1 MNRIKVNI
9 PIGISGPWS
18 VRKATGD
25 SSTIYSEIYGSDCG
39 GKTEPHDDYTF
50 LFHDNIK
57 FVMSDTY
64 NEYSEH
70 QPLWDNMSGDVL
82 IGGLGLGLVNHKLI
96 QNQNITSVTI
106 VEKYQEVVDLVWNHC
121 PKDNRF
127 NLVLADVETWQPTG
141 TWDCA
146 WFDTWIG
153 GNPLSQQQYKELIL
167 QKYSPFCNWIGV
179 WEG

>member
-1 MNRIKVNI
+1 MNRIQVNI
-9 PIGISGPWS
+9 PAGVSGPWS
-18 VRKATGD
+18 IRKATGD
-25 SSTIYSEIYGSDCG
+25 SSTIYSQIYGSDCG
-39 GKTEPHDDYTF
+39 GKTEPHDEYTF
-50 LFHDNIK
+50 LFHDDMK

-64 NEYSEH
+64 SEYSEH

-96 QNQNITSVTI
+96 QNQNITSITI
-106 VEKYQEVVDLVWNHC
+106 IEKYHEVVDLVWDHC

-146 WFDTWIG
+146 WFDTWTG
-153 GNPLSQQQYKELIL
+153 GNTLSEQQYKELIL
-167 QKYSPFCNWIGV
+167 QKYSPYCNWIGV

>member
-64 NEYSEH
+64 SEYLEH
-70 QPLWDNMSGDVL
+70 EPLWNNMTGDVL

-96 QNQNITSVTI
+96 QNPNITSVTI
-106 VEKYQEVVDLVWNHC
+106 IEKYQEVVDLVWDHC

-127 NLVLADVETWQPTG
+127 NLIVADVETWNPTG

-146 WFDTWIG
+146 WFDTWTG
-153 GNPLSQQQYKELIL
+153 GNTLTQEQYKELIL
-167 QKYSPFCNWIGV
+167 QKYSPYCNWIGV